1 MNEAGMKWAYAITNV
16 LVIAVL
22 VLAVITLSRLNEV
35 AEDVRSFKEL
45 LGLNESQYRS
55 ENVDYLNDLFEK
67 LDALADDDVAIAA
80 GEGNLFNRKQKLVDW
95 INKARLEA
103 STAVFRSSDQRTIV
117 DRLCKDALKREWTLF
132 LPDGEKPLR
141 QWINE
146 NHPPSKK

>member
-132 LPDGEKPLR
+132 LHDGEKPLR